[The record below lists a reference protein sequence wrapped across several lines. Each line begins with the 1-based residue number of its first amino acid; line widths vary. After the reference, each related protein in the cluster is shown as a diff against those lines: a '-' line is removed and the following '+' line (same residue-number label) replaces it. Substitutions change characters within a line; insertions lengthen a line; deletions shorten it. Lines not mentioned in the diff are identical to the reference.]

1 VTSIDL
7 TKSVK
12 LGLQKVKKKQS
23 TSVRGPRISE
33 QRSKAFNNN
42 DEALRLDAGLVEIV
56 PGVHK
61 RPK

>member
-1 VTSIDL
+1 M
-7 TKSVK
+7 KSVK

-23 TSVRGPRISE
+23 TSVRESRISE
-33 QRSKAFNNN
+33 QRPKTFNNN